1 MSKVF
6 SHSEIRC
13 MVREIVAEQFC
24 FDSIEQLDD
33 YNHFIRDY
41 GADFYDLS
49 ELIIKFEKKFNIKIH
64 TNFFILIQ
72 TVNEAVYIISEIL
85 NREEA

>member
-1 MSKVF
+1 
-6 SHSEIRC
+6 

-49 ELIIKFEKKFNIKIH
+49 ELIIKFEKNLTLRF
-64 TNFFILIQ
+64 TLIF
-72 TVNEAVYIISEIL
+72 L
-85 NREEA
+85 F